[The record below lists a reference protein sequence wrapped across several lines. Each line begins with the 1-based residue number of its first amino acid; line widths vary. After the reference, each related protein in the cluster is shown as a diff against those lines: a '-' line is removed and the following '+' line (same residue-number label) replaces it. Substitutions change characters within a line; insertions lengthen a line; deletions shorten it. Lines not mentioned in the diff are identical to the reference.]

1 MWLQIITRLLVD
13 IEEDEVHV
21 LIVYINKVYLKK
33 RPANE
38 QSCCYSALY
47 GTILGCMLKIF
58 VEREG
63 GGCFLRTGLQGLHT
77 ASLSDSDCQGMVYS
91 FSRHVSVNVL

>member
-1 MWLQIITRLLVD
+1 MPGTVTIMWLQIITRLLVD

-33 RPANE
+33 RPTNE

-58 VEREG
+58 V
-63 GGCFLRTGLQGLHT
+63 
-77 ASLSDSDCQGMVYS
+77 
-91 FSRHVSVNVL
+91 

>member
-63 GGCFLRTGLQGLHT
+63 GGGVFSELVSKDYTQLLSLTQTVRGWCT
-77 ASLSDSDCQGMVYS
+77 AVADMLV
-91 FSRHVSVNVL
+91 

>member
-1 MWLQIITRLLVD
+1 MIVGIHGPTPGTVTIMWLQIITRLLVD
-13 IEEDEVHV
+13 IEEDEVQV

-58 VEREG
+58 V
-63 GGCFLRTGLQGLHT
+63 
-77 ASLSDSDCQGMVYS
+77 
-91 FSRHVSVNVL
+91 

>member
-1 MWLQIITRLLVD
+1 MIVGIHGPTPGTVTIMWLKIITRLLVD

-38 QSCCYSALY
+38 QSCCYSALC

-58 VEREG
+58 V
-63 GGCFLRTGLQGLHT
+63 
-77 ASLSDSDCQGMVYS
+77 
-91 FSRHVSVNVL
+91 

>member
-1 MWLQIITRLLVD
+1 MIVGIHGPTPGTVTIMWLQIITKLLVD
-13 IEEDEVHV
+13 IEEDEVQV

-58 VEREG
+58 V
-63 GGCFLRTGLQGLHT
+63 
-77 ASLSDSDCQGMVYS
+77 
-91 FSRHVSVNVL
+91 

>member
-1 MWLQIITRLLVD
+1 MVNLTAINPSSILCSYCQYCVLIVGIHGPTPGTVTIMWLQIITRLLVD

-58 VEREG
+58 V
-63 GGCFLRTGLQGLHT
+63 
-77 ASLSDSDCQGMVYS
+77 
-91 FSRHVSVNVL
+91 

>member
-1 MWLQIITRLLVD
+1 MIVGIHGPTPGTVTIMWLQIITRLLVD

-38 QSCCYSALY
+38 QSCCYSALC

-58 VEREG
+58 V
-63 GGCFLRTGLQGLHT
+63 
-77 ASLSDSDCQGMVYS
+77 
-91 FSRHVSVNVL
+91 

>member
-1 MWLQIITRLLVD
+1 MIRISGKPDSNKSIQYCVLIVGIHGPTPGTVTIMWLQIITRLLVD

-58 VEREG
+58 V
-63 GGCFLRTGLQGLHT
+63 
-77 ASLSDSDCQGMVYS
+77 
-91 FSRHVSVNVL
+91 

>member
-63 GGCFLRTGLQGLHT
+63 GGVFSELVSKDYTQLLSLTQTVRGWCT
-77 ASLSDSDCQGMVYS
+77 ALADMLV
-91 FSRHVSVNVL
+91 

>member
-1 MWLQIITRLLVD
+1 MIVGIHGPTPGTVTIMWLKIITRLLVD
-13 IEEDEVHV
+13 IEEDEVQV

-58 VEREG
+58 V
-63 GGCFLRTGLQGLHT
+63 
-77 ASLSDSDCQGMVYS
+77 
-91 FSRHVSVNVL
+91 